1 MRGALALVFLVA
13 GLSGCGSDIL
23 DDKSDLIVVNES
35 PCDVTVIVDGRE
47 LFRVE
52 AGSDRAFS
60 DIGYGRHVIEAVN
73 YRGDVILRKVVDL
86 APAEDFY
93 FVISDC

>member
-1 MRGALALVFLVA
+1 MKGGILLVGVVVL
-13 GLSGCGSDIL
+13 LTSCGSDIL
-23 DDKSDLIVVNES
+23 DDKNDLIVVNES
-35 PCDVTVIVDGRE
+35 PCDVTVFVDGRE
-47 LFRVE
+47 LLQVE

-73 YRGDVILRKVVDL
+73 HRGEVVSRKVVDL

-93 FVISDC
+93 LVVGNC

>member
-1 MRGALALVFLVA
+1 MKRGLLAAVMVLLV
-13 GLSGCGSDIL
+13 GCGSDIL

-35 PCDVTVIVDGRE
+35 PCDVTVFVDGQE
-47 LFRVE
+47 VFSVE

-73 YRGDVILRKVVDL
+73 YRGEVVVRRVVDL

-93 FVISDC
+93 LVVNNC

>member
-1 MRGALALVFLVA
+1 MKWGLLAAVMVLLV
-13 GLSGCGSDIL
+13 GCGSDIL

-35 PCDVTVIVDGRE
+35 PCDVTVFVDGQE
-47 LFRVE
+47 VLSVE

-73 YRGDVILRKVVDL
+73 YRGEVVVRKVVDL

-93 FVISDC
+93 LVVNNC

>member
-1 MRGALALVFLVA
+1 MKWGLLAAVMVLLV
-13 GLSGCGSDIL
+13 GCGSDIL

-35 PCDVTVIVDGRE
+35 PCDVTVFVDGQE
-47 LFRVE
+47 VLSVE

-73 YRGDVILRKVVDL
+73 YRGEVVVRRVVDL

-93 FVISDC
+93 LVVNNC

>member
-1 MRGALALVFLVA
+1 MKRGLLAAVMVLLV
-13 GLSGCGSDIL
+13 GCGSDIL

-35 PCDVTVIVDGRE
+35 PCDVTVFVDGHE
-47 LFRVE
+47 VLSVE

-73 YRGDVILRKVVDL
+73 YQGEVVVRKVVDL

-93 FVISDC
+93 LVVNNC

>member
-1 MRGALALVFLVA
+1 MKRGLLAAVMVLLV
-13 GLSGCGSDIL
+13 GCGSDIL
-23 DDKSDLIVVNES
+23 DDKGDLIVVNES
-35 PCDVTVIVDGRE
+35 PCDVTVFVDGQE
-47 LFRVE
+47 VLSVE

-73 YRGDVILRKVVDL
+73 YRGEVVVRKVFDL

-93 FVISDC
+93 LVVNNC

>member
-1 MRGALALVFLVA
+1 MKRGLLVA
-13 GLSGCGSDIL
+13 VMVLLVGCGSDIL

-35 PCDVTVIVDGRE
+35 PCDVTVFVDGQE
-47 LFRVE
+47 VFSVE

-73 YRGDVILRKVVDL
+73 YRGEVVVRKVVDL

-93 FVISDC
+93 LVVNNC